1 LEGGII
7 MAEMKLDQVRKI
19 LEVVVGPE
27 DLAAKVPELGFKKAD
42 DLLKASGF
50 SKAPALPSEALINKA
65 KEQKKALIFRVS
77 KNGEG
82 KEVTL
87 SWMKQA
93 FGPMIY
99 SSWFLNPPAPFVS
112 EPIKAGWALAD
123 LDPMPESDEKTYD
136 EQKEFVKAQSVR
148 LKSTAADAYDLI
160 VAQKVAGK
168 YFRDEPKNARTADT
182 VANEPVKISHFNKS
196 GMAISTGWGKTV
208 RSNEIGAATELAL

>member
-1 LEGGII
+1 
-7 MAEMKLDQVRKI
+7 MAETTLEQARKI

-27 DLAAKVPELGFKKAD
+27 DLAAKVSELGFKTAG
-42 DLLKASGF
+42 DLLKANGF
-50 SKAPALPSEALINKA
+50 SKPPALPSDAQLKTA
-65 KEQKKALIFRVS
+65 KEQNKALIFRVS

-82 KEVTL
+82 KDVTL
-87 SWMKQA
+87 AWLKQA

-123 LDPMPESDEKTYD
+123 LESLPDSLEKTYA
-136 EQKEFVKAQSVR
+136 EQIEFVKTQSAR

-160 VAQKVAGK
+160 VVQKVTGK
-168 YFRDEPKNARTADT
+168 YFRDEPRNARTGDT
-182 VANEPVKISHFNKS
+182 VASEPVKISHFNKS

-208 RSNEIGAATELAL
+208 RSPEIGAATELIS